1 MTDKLDIVFS
11 RRIRAIATATKKRKY
26 FPRNATWDHDPRW
39 IIGDGP
45 YRLRDVPWEKVADGT
60 CL

>member
-11 RRIRAIATATKKRKY
+11 RRIRAIATKKRNY
-26 FPRNATWDHDPRW
+26 FPRNAIWDHDPRW

-45 YRLRDVPWEKVADGT
+45 YRLQNVPWKRVAAGT